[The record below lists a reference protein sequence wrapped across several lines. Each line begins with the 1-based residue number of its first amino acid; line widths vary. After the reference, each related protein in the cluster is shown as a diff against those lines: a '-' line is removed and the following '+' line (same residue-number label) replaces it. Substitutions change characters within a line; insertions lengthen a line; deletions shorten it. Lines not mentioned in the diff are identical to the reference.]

1 MRFDRQGV
9 AESVGGHVT
18 ELRIVVGGSGHA
30 REGERGRLDEGVK
43 GQERLQ
49 GEEEEAREKKIP
61 TTVLVMN
68 DHR

>member
-18 ELRIVVGGSGHA
+18 ELRIVVGGSG
-30 REGERGRLDEGVK
+30 RLDEGVK

-49 GEEEEAREKKIP
+49 GEEEEAREKKIS